1 MNKLMKAKIVYFCA
15 YFMYSSNK
23 EEIMK
28 NKQIRNSIFT
38 LIFAGIVFYVMIPPL
53 NIQSMLF
60 WFYVAMVV
68 IFAVVLTVFSSVKEI
83 VTFKF
88 HLSKAWSVP
97 ILLVLLALGINLFY
111 SPVINA
117 NIYSKRIT
125 VQEDGDFVED
135 VSAVDFNSLPLLDK
149 DSSSKLGDRVMGQM
163 PELVS
168 QFSVSELYTQINYN
182 NRVVRVTP
190 LEYNGVIKYF
200 TNRSNGVKGYITV
213 DSVDGS
219 TNLVKLEKGMKYVPS
234 ALFNENLY
242 RKLRFQYPTAIFGE
256 ENFEL
261 DEQGNPYWV
270 VPVLKYKGIELLE
283 DVKGAVILDPI
294 TGKSTYYSVDEVP
307 TWVDHVYPSSLLIEQ
322 ANDWGKYRNGFINSI
337 IGQKNVVA
345 TTTGY
350 NYIAKDDDI
359 YLYTGITSATADEA
373 NIGFILSNLRTKQTI
388 FYSVPGATETSA
400 MESAKGQVQQ
410 MSYNASFPLLI
421 NLNNKPTY
429 LISLKD
435 NAGLV
440 KMYAF
445 VDVADYQKVVVSD
458 ASDGIEKAAQNYI
471 GNDDVQIDTT
481 NMKEKEITIAS
492 ITSSTINGNT
502 YYYIQDQ
509 ESKKYR
515 VKISV
520 DEKNIPFIK
529 TGDTLKIQ
537 YLVEEEVTEIM
548 QIKDQ

>member
-1 MNKLMKAKIVYFCA
+1 MKAKIVYF
-15 YFMYSSNK
+15 YLHFMYSSYK

-38 LIFAGIVFYVMIPPL
+38 LIFAGIVFYVMIPPF

-60 WFYVAMVV
+60 WFYVATVV

-97 ILLVLLALGINLFY
+97 ILLVLFALGINLFY

-234 ALFNENLY
+234 ALFNESLY

-458 ASDGIEKAAQNYI
+458 ASEGIEKAAQNYI

-529 TGDTLKIQ
+529 TGDSLKIQ

>member
-388 FYSVPGATETSA
+388 FYSV
-400 MESAKGQVQQ
+400 
-410 MSYNASFPLLI
+410 
-421 NLNNKPTY
+421 
-429 LISLKD
+429 
-435 NAGLV
+435 
-440 KMYAF
+440 
-445 VDVADYQKVVVSD
+445 DVADYQKVVVSD

>member
-1 MNKLMKAKIVYFCA
+1 MKAKIVYF
-15 YFMYSSNK
+15 YLHFMYSSYK

-60 WFYVAMVV
+60 WFYVATVV
-68 IFAVVLTVFSSVKEI
+68 IFAIVLTVFSSVKEI

-97 ILLVLLALGINLFY
+97 ILLVLFALGINLFY

-125 VQEDGDFVED
+125 VQENGNFVED

-149 DSSSKLGDRVMGQM
+149 DSSGKLGDRVMGQM

-234 ALFNENLY
+234 ALFNESLY

-458 ASDGIEKAAQNYI
+458 ASEGIEKAAQNYI

-520 DEKNIPFIK
+520 DEKHIPFIK

>member
-1 MNKLMKAKIVYFCA
+1 MKAKIVYF
-15 YFMYSSNK
+15 YLHFMYSSYK

-60 WFYVAMVV
+60 WFYVATVV

-234 ALFNENLY
+234 ALFNESLY

-458 ASDGIEKAAQNYI
+458 ASEGIEKAAQNYI

-529 TGDTLKIQ
+529 TGDSLKIQ